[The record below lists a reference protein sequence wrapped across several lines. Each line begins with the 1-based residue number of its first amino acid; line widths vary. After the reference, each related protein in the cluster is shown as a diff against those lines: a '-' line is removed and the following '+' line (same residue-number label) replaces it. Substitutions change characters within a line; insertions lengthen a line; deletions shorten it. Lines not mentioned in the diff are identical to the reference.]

1 MQVHSLVNSSALAK
15 QAAMRFPAADLAE
28 NGQTSARPKAMRASG
43 PRTTTGTFITPQ
55 SLMAFPFASGL
66 VAGIWQAT
74 NALGLHDHNYIGFL
88 ISLFVGAVVYGI
100 TITDPRLKTHR
111 KERIVGLGIG
121 LINCFY
127 LFMAALGLHQVS
139 HFFPGRQ

>member
-1 MQVHSLVNSSALAK
+1 MQLHSLLNSSSSVK
-15 QAAMRFPAADLAE
+15 QMPITFPMADY
-28 NGQTSARPKAMRASG
+28 TASG
-43 PRTTTGTFITPQ
+43 EPLPKPKPAKAPASRTTTGTFITPQ

-74 NALGLHDHNYIGFL
+74 NALGIHDHNYIGFL

-100 TITDPRLKTHR
+100 TISDPRLKTTR
-111 KERIVGLGIG
+111 SERLVGVGIG

-127 LFMAALGLHQVS
+127 LFMAALGLHQAS
-139 HFFPGRQ
+139 HLYPH